1 MAKRTEAA
9 PNNGVSVAPGASSII
24 TTVSRDRVLEA
35 SVYLKS
41 LVTVI
46 DPSTNANFATMRLR
60 INGAP
65 FFPFG
70 NLTSQQSAGA
80 IPKQYDPPMLLGTD
94 CEVDVF
100 GEMAA
105 GAVGN
110 TLMVAGFDL
119 VVVPKGESL

>member
-9 PNNGVSVAPGASSII
+9 PNNGVSVAPGASAVL
-24 TTVSRDRVLEA
+24 TVVSRDRIREA
-35 SVYLKS
+35 TVYLRS

-46 DPSTNANFATMRLR
+46 DPVTNANFATVRLR
-60 INGAP
+60 VNGVP
-65 FFPFG
+65 FFPFA

-80 IPKQYDPPMLLGTD
+80 IPKQFDPPVLLGTD

-100 GEMAA
+100 GEIGA
-105 GAVGN
+105 GATGN

-119 VVVPKGESL
+119 LVVPKGEAL